1 MTGVWV
7 SDVDLVRCAEVRDV
21 VSADVVAEPF
31 KAATIATVEFVNE
44 SVKNLVE
51 DDLALGGGEPG

>member
-1 MTGVWV
+1 VWAL
-7 SDVDLVRCAEVRDV
+7 DVDLVRCAEVRDV

-31 KAATIATVEFVNE
+31 KAARIATVAFVDE
-44 SVKNLVE
+44 SVNLVE

>member
-1 MTGVWV
+1 MWAL
-7 SDVDLVRCAEVRDV
+7 DVDLVRCAEVRDV

-31 KAATIATVEFVNE
+31 EAVTIAAVAFVDE
-44 SVKNLVE
+44 SVNLVE

>member
-1 MTGVWV
+1 VWAL
-7 SDVDLVRCAEVRDV
+7 DVDLVRCAEVRDV

-31 KAATIATVEFVNE
+31 EAATIAAVAFVDE
-44 SVKNLVE
+44 SVNLVE